1 MATQKIAIT
10 VPSVFLKRL
19 DEWAKKM
26 GRTRSRFIV
35 EELEKRLKELED
47 DEITRMYDEAYG
59 DPRVADKDSQLAE
72 EMLGV
77 SADIQPSQM
86 HPCHGLGQKPLG

>member
-10 VPSVFLKRL
+10 VPPVFLKKL
-19 DEWAKKM
+19 DEWSKKM

-59 DPRVADKDSQLAE
+59 DPRIADKDSQLAE
-72 EMLGV
+72 ELLGV
-77 SADIQPSQM
+77 SAILEEEEQW
-86 HPCHGLGQKPLG
+86 